1 MSENREHEQERGGA
15 REGGHGADHAHEAG
29 HGADQGHQDGHGD
42 DDHHVNYFAIY
53 VALVVLFLI
62 SVTGPM
68 IGDVTGLWWITL
80 ITAFGIAIVKA
91 NLVIQNFMH
100 LKWEKKIMKW
110 MLATSLILMALYVA
124 GVAPDVLN
132 HEGRNWENV
141 AAQAAVERG
150 VDGEAEAEG
159 EGEAATTAGGAG
171 FSAET
176 TYQSVCATCHGAG
189 GQGDGPAGAALDPPP
204 ANFTDPAFW
213 AERDRE
219 RIVTA
224 ITNGAAAVG
233 GSNLMVAFGP
243 LYSEEQIQQ
252 LADYVMAFAPEG
264 VGE

>member
-1 MSENREHEQERGGA
+1 MSENKEHEQDEG
-15 REGGHGADHAHEAG
+15 REPGHD
-29 HGADQGHQDGHGD
+29 DGHGHGD
-42 DDHHVNYFAIY
+42 GDGHEHADDHEEGHHPNYFAIY
-53 VALVVLFLI
+53 VTLVVLFLI
-62 SVTGPM
+62 SVAGPEIGELTG
-68 IGDVTGLWWITL
+68 WRWITL
-80 ITAFGIAIVKA
+80 VTAFGIAIWKA

-100 LKWEKKIMKW
+100 LRWEKKIMKW

-150 VDGEAEAEG
+150 VDGEAEEEEG
-159 EGEAATTAGGAG
+159 ETTVAAGGGA
-171 FSAET
+171 FNAEA
-176 TYQSVCATCHGAG
+176 TYQSVCATCHGAE

-233 GSNLMVAFGP
+233 GSNLMVAFGS
-243 LYSEEQIQQ
+243 LYSDEQLQQ
-252 LADYVMAFAPEG
+252 LTDYVMSFAPAG
-264 VGE
+264 AGQ